1 MNGLSGPAG
10 KNVRYEYAETT
21 TGFRFDFFRKRA
33 ARNKTPSTEKKI
45 AQLLKEDPFM
55 TEKEISEKCGV
66 TLRTVQR
73 YIKKL
78 KEAWLLLQVK
88 DADGTSRNIMS

>member
-1 MNGLSGPAG
+1 
-10 KNVRYEYAETT
+10 
-21 TGFRFDFFRKRA
+21 
-33 ARNKTPSTEKKI
+33 
-45 AQLLKEDPFM
+45 M